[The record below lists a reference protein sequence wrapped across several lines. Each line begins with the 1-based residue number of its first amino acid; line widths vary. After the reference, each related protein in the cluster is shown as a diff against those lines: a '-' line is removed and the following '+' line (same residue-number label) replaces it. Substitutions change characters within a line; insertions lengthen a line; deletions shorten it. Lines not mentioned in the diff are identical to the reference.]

1 MNFKI
6 VRNGNVPCKVKL
18 IFEKKKIYPAF
29 FKTKKRVAARWATTL
44 FILQKLSLFVAQ
56 FFDFTY

>member
-29 FKTKKRVAARWATTL
+29 F
-44 FILQKLSLFVAQ
+44 
-56 FFDFTY
+56 